1 MRDES
6 FWCFPFSE
14 KVRRFPFREK
24 DSQFLFR
31 EKASDSDS
39 IRFELFLFRQTA
51 WGERVAAA

>member
-1 MRDES
+1 
-6 FWCFPFSE
+6 
-14 KVRRFPFREK
+14 VRRFPFREK